1 MERVAKLCFPL
12 TPLDMSMLTMFMVL
26 AEVGNEK
33 TPMIGR
39 SEGIDGDKVLD
50 TTKTLLRM
58 LLCGHGRG
66 TLFLSGSHM
75 CMHVSLVIDDLQR
88 QPQQVGA
95 ATFGT
100 SHLVLIFEHQVSIFR
115 VKS

>member
-1 MERVAKLCFPL
+1 MERIAKLYFPL
-12 TPLDMSMLTMFMVL
+12 TSLDMSMLTMFMVL

-50 TTKTLLRM
+50 TTKTLLRRL

-66 TLFLSGSHM
+66 TLFLPRSHM
-75 CMHVSLVIDDLQR
+75 CMHVSLVIDNLQR

-100 SHLVLIFEHQVSIFR
+100 
-115 VKS
+115 

>member
-39 SEGIDGDKVLD
+39 SKGIDAW
-50 TTKTLLRM
+50 R
-58 LLCGHGRG
+58 
-66 TLFLSGSHM
+66 
-75 CMHVSLVIDDLQR
+75 
-88 QPQQVGA
+88 
-95 ATFGT
+95 
-100 SHLVLIFEHQVSIFR
+100 
-115 VKS
+115 